1 MVDDYTNVHTK
12 HRPKDLNPNQ
22 ISKKATLLLK
32 RFDHAAI
39 PVTNLPES
47 NNPVGV
53 DPTLLEYFVKDHL
66 SSLMKTYA
74 QVMPNWIRAKF
85 FDPKCERKRL
95 MAHNYQ
101 EQEQIRVMRSMVDC
115 QLIDCIELPLKS
127 FDNFYTAI
135 QHALQLGLSEYQEK
149 FLVIKTGDWPAQFY
163 IRQIVYNPPPN
174 AEYFLKNIISM
185 IGALHVSLNGR
196 ENPVLQF
203 IIFFKKLYLGV
214 FGQNRK
220 PLANKPQ
227 PWRIT
232 LVADITYGGWTL
244 IRRSAMQVFA
254 ESKDVQYLTLVNLLD
269 NYLPIVLSIY
279 SITFKCNNL
288 DLYIYGMLR
297 IWIMFFCFRRR
308 HYNKAPL
315 VWLSNVLYWNDTDH
329 PLYHLLRECLQVLDE
344 YPVENFHST
353 LRGQTNDY
361 NTPDE
366 IGRKARKINV
376 NTNM

>member
-1 MVDDYTNVHTK
+1 MRQGCQLSGGKELQPTHAPPNRELKKSETCDSVIKEWIADTIQQEKLLVFMVDDYTNVHTK

-101 EQEQIRVMRSMVDC
+101 EQEQIRVMRSMVDY

-135 QHALQLGLSEYQEK
+135 QHALQLGLSEYLEK
-149 FLVIKTGDWPAQFY
+149 FLVINPGDWPAQFY

-220 PLANKPQ
+220 PL
-227 PWRIT
+227 
-232 LVADITYGGWTL
+232 
-244 IRRSAMQVFA
+244 
-254 ESKDVQYLTLVNLLD
+254 
-269 NYLPIVLSIY
+269 
-279 SITFKCNNL
+279 
-288 DLYIYGMLR
+288 
-297 IWIMFFCFRRR
+297 
-308 HYNKAPL
+308 
-315 VWLSNVLYWNDTDH
+315 
-329 PLYHLLRECLQVLDE
+329 
-344 YPVENFHST
+344 
-353 LRGQTNDY
+353 QTSHNH
-361 NTPDE
+361 
-366 IGRKARKINV
+366 GK
-376 NTNM
+376 